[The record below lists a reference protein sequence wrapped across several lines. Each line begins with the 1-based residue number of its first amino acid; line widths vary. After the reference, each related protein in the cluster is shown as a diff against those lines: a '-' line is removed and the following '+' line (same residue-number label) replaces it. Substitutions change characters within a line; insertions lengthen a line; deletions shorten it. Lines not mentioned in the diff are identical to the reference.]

1 MRQKLDTQ
9 LYISWATA
17 SDSKIVRAYEA
28 KYNGIGCILDE
39 HPSIL
44 NLFDRDICKLSTGN
58 GQGRDAEYTSENLLR
73 ALIVHQVEGS
83 SLRKTMVTLAHSL
96 FLQEFLKLGT
106 RSVMDYSLL
115 DRALKAVEPKTWE
128 AINRLLTGIAV
139 AEGHTDPGTLRVD
152 TTVVEANIHWPTDS
166 SLLWDSWRT
175 LYRLLEEGRRLLP
188 RELENRFHI
197 RKAKKLHLFITRY
210 SASPSRK
217 RQRTV
222 AKCKRKLLD
231 QVERI
236 VEAAQ
241 AFTEMTRKG
250 RGGLLQAIGMEIG
263 LFLSKIRKVL
273 GVARRAWLAGEVVPA
288 ADRIF
293 SIFEDHVELIKRG
306 RRHKPVEFGH
316 MILVGQTREKWITQY
331 DVMEKKIPD
340 CRLPESILQRH
351 EEIFGEMPKTLVAD
365 KGFWG
370 GEEEMA
376 KVREKVKVLAI
387 PQKLRDW
394 ADNGFVA
401 LQHFR
406 AGIEGTISVL
416 KRAFGLLRCRYR
428 GFKSF
433 SSHVGLGVFCHNLV
447 LLSGL
452 PAK

>member
-1 MRQKLDTQ
+1 MGPPAVRAQ
-9 LYISWATA
+9 LYLSWATA
-17 SDSKIVRAYEA
+17 SDSKIVRAYEE
-28 KYNGIGCILDE
+28 KFNGIGRILDE
-39 HPSIL
+39 NPSIL
-44 NLFDRDICKLSTGN
+44 DLFDRDIAKLSTGN
-58 GQGRDAEYTSENLLR
+58 EEGRDAEYTSENLLR

-106 RSVMDYSLL
+106 RSVPDYSLL
-115 DRALKAVEPKTWE
+115 DRALKSVEPKTWE
-128 AINRLLTGIAV
+128 EINRVLTGIAV
-139 AEGHTDPGTLRVD
+139 SEGRADPGTIRVD

-175 LYRLLEEGRRLLP
+175 LYRLLEEGRKLLP
-188 RELENRFHI
+188 GELENRFHI
-197 RKAKKLHLFITRY
+197 RKAKKIHLFITRY
-210 SASPSRK
+210 SASPAKK

-222 AKCKRKLLD
+222 AKCKRKLIV

-236 VEAAQ
+236 ADAAWD
-241 AFTEMTRKG
+241 FTKMTKG
-250 RGGLLQAIGMEIG
+250 RAGLLQAIGLEIG
-263 LFLSKIRKVL
+263 SFLPKIRKVI
-273 GVARRAWLAGEVVPA
+273 GVAKRAWLGGEVVRA

-331 DVMEKKIPD
+331 DVMEEKIPD
-340 CRLPESILQRH
+340 CRLPASILQRH
-351 EEIFGEMPKTLVAD
+351 EETFGAMPKTLVAD

-376 KVREKVKVLAI
+376 KIRKKVKVLAI
-387 PQKLRDW
+387 PQRLRDY
-394 ADNGFVA
+394 ADEAFVA

-428 GFKSF
+428 GFRSF

>member
-1 MRQKLDTQ
+1 M
-9 LYISWATA
+9 
-17 SDSKIVRAYEA
+17 
-28 KYNGIGCILDE
+28 KYNRVGQILDE
-39 HPSIL
+39 NPRIL
-44 NLFDRDICKLSTGN
+44 DLFDRDIRKLSTGN
-58 GQGRDAEYTSENLLR
+58 EEGRDAEYTSENLLR
-73 ALIVHQVEGS
+73 ALIVHQIEGS
-83 SLRKTMVTLAHSL
+83 SLRRTMVTLAHSP

-106 RSVMDYSLL
+106 RSVMDYSFL
-115 DRALKAVEPKTWE
+115 DRVLKAVEPKTWE
-128 AINRLLTGIAV
+128 EINRHLTGIAV
-139 AEGHTDPGTLRVD
+139 AEGRADPRTIRVD
-152 TTVVEANIHWPTDS
+152 TTVVEANLHWPTDS

-175 LYRLLEEGRRLLP
+175 LYRLLEEGRKQIP
-188 RELENRFHI
+188 GELENRFHV

-210 SASPSRK
+210 ISSPSKK

-222 AKCKRKLLD
+222 TKCKRKLIA

-236 VEAAQ
+236 VDAAR
-241 AFTEMTRKG
+241 AFVALTRRA
-250 RGGLLQAIGMEIG
+250 RGGLLSMIG
-263 LFLSKIRKVL
+263 LELEGFLPKIRKVI
-273 GVARRAWLAGEVVPA
+273 GAAQRAWLRGDVVPA

-316 MILVGQTREKWITQY
+316 MILLGQTREKWISQY

-351 EEIFGEMPKTLVAD
+351 QETFGEMPETLVAD

-394 ADNGFVA
+394 SDDAFVA

-428 GFKSF
+428 GFRSF
-433 SSHVGLGVFCHNLV
+433 SSHVGLGIFCHNLV
-447 LLSGL
+447 LLAG
-452 PAK
+452 PPT